1 MEEVQSIASRRCA
14 GCSPRMDALD
24 LPRHIDVVPVRSQTL
39 ACGGDVPRATWCLL
53 CCLLVS
59 VRPEGA
65 AGVALAVL
73 LLLALDIYSQQPK
86 RDTTLTRVTRDVT

>member
-1 MEEVQSIASRRCA
+1 MEEVQSIASRRRA

-24 LPRHIDVVPVRSQTL
+24 LPRHIDVVPARSQTL

-53 CCLLVS
+53 LCA
-59 VRPEGA
+59 VRPEDA

-73 LLLALDIYSQQPK
+73 LLLALPIYTVKETPP
-86 RDTTLTRVTRDVT
+86 